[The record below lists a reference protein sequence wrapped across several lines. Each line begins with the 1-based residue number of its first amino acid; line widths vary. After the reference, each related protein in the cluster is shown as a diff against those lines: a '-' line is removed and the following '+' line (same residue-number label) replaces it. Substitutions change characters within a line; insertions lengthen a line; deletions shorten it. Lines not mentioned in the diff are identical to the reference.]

1 MKIIAHRGLMVGPDA
16 EAENQPDTLDE
27 ALSHGLDVE
36 VDVRLLKGELLIGH
50 DESTA
55 VCPTWLYDDT
65 RVWFHAKNTDALVYL
80 NSREKRVFYHT
91 DEDVVMTSKGELWAL
106 PGKGFAGSYIVLPER
121 YGNEVPEG
129 ALGICTD
136 YAIKYNCLLYTS
148 PSPRD

>member
-36 VDVRLLKGELLIGH
+36 VDVRLLRGELLIGH

-65 RVWFHAKNTDALVYL
+65 RVWFHAKNTGALVYL
-80 NSREKRVFYHT
+80 NNLGKRVFYHT
-91 DEDVVMTSKGELWAL
+91 NEDVVMTSKGELWAL

-136 YAIKYNCLLYTS
+136 YAIKYKDMYK
-148 PSPRD
+148 